1 MFSFLCAWL
10 FCSLFIHF
18 RSFTH
23 SFQIHISHD
32 IMADPDMINAKCYNP
47 GHSNLEVAYHPQRQ
61 GQPSSFGNFPSYAT
75 SGLEGGADAYPQQP
89 QDTKLLGLS
98 VPVFWTVVIGL
109 VMLLAGAI
117 GGGIGGGL
125 AASQHSSQSKA
136 SPPSSLSISGS
147 SISSTTTTATIASPP
162 SQSESASPLLTT
174 TTSPTTTTGTQLTAF
189 GPSPAPSDN
198 CPSVNNTQYT
208 PLDASGNSMT
218 VAINPGGLTKV
229 QSFVRI
235 CNRNYP
241 AGAPHGNPD
250 TLDIMKLYLP
260 TLEACIDAC
269 ATYNIV
275 YQENRPQRP
284 GGAQD
289 GTDMGLCRSVAI
301 VKNGEWQQYQV
312 FRWRFASLEIDTTSC
327 VHRLTLCWHYPACAI
342 NPPQSALGR

>member
-1 MFSFLCAWL
+1 MVIHARTPRFSAAFPALELKRKAE
-10 FCSLFIHF
+10 
-18 RSFTH
+18 
-23 SFQIHISHD
+23 
-32 IMADPDMINAKCYNP
+32 P
-47 GHSNLEVAYHPQRQ
+47 GDEVL
-61 GQPSSFGNFPSYAT
+61 SFGNFPSYAT

-301 VKNGEWQQYQV
+301 GNTQLTRSRYRPIPTEGDYCYLKNATGKDNT
-312 FRWRFASLEIDTTSC
+312 FG
-327 VHRLTLCWHYPACAI
+327 
-342 NPPQSALGR
+342 NPDRYSVGVLLL

>member
-1 MFSFLCAWL
+1 
-10 FCSLFIHF
+10 
-18 RSFTH
+18 
-23 SFQIHISHD
+23 
-32 IMADPDMINAKCYNP
+32 MADPDTINAKCYNP

-61 GQPSSFGNFPSYAT
+61 AQPSSLGNFPSYAST
-75 SGLEGGADAYPQQP
+75 SGLERGADAYPQQP

-98 VPVFWTVVIGL
+98 VPVFWTVVVGL

-125 AASQHSSQSKA
+125 AASQHSSQSEA

-174 TTSPTTTTGTQLTAF
+174 TTSPTTTTGTQSTAF

-208 PLDASGNSMT
+208 PLDASGNSVT

-229 QSFVRI
+229 QSFVRL

-275 YQENRPQRP
+275 YQENRPQRA

-301 VKNGEWQQYQV
+301 VKNEGDYCYLKNATGKDNT
-312 FRWRFASLEIDTTSC
+312 FG
-327 VHRLTLCWHYPACAI
+327 
-342 NPPQSALGR
+342 NPDRYSVGVLLL